1 MPYVVLIDDGRSDK
15 NDCDT
20 GAKFT
25 ISHDQIKLDCSDLYP
40 LCFRLIQTVFST
52 LRLKKVIISQPQ
64 KLDPCRNATIVAK
77 VYCIDISCF
86 SEMINVI

>member
-40 LCFRLIQTVFST
+40 ICFRSIQTVFST
-52 LRLKKVIISQPQ
+52 VRLKKGDNFQAPKTRPLQ
-64 KLDPCRNATIVAK
+64 ECYN
-77 VYCIDISCF
+77 SCQ
-86 SEMINVI
+86 SLLY

>member
-40 LCFRLIQTVFST
+40 ICFRLIQIVLLTV
-52 LRLKKVIISQPQ
+52 RLKKVIISKPH
-64 KLDPCRNATIVAK
+64 KPDPCRNATIVAK
-77 VYCIDISCF
+77 VYCIDISCS
-86 SEMINVI
+86 SEMINAI

>member
-25 ISHDQIKLDCSDLYP
+25 FSDDQIKLDCSDLYP
-40 LCFRLIQTVFST
+40 ICFRLIQIVFST
-52 LRLKKVIISQPQ
+52 VWLKKVIISQAPKTRPLQ
-64 KLDPCRNATIVAK
+64 ECYN
-77 VYCIDISCF
+77 SCQ
-86 SEMINVI
+86 SLLY